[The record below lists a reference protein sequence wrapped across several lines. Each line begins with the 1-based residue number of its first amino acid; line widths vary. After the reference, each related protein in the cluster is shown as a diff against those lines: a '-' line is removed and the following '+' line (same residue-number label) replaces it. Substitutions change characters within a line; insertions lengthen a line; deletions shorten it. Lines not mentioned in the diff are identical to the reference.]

1 MTHTEEMRWGN
12 QTTVTKF
19 ILVGFSNLPHLQ
31 GLLFSVV
38 LFLYLVTV
46 TGNIL
51 IILIVTED
59 SALHSP
65 MYFFLK
71 NLSFFEI
78 CFTLVTVPKMLV
90 NLLADDKSISF
101 FGCALQMF
109 FFFFFCCS
117 ECFLLAAMA
126 YDRYVAICN
135 PLCYTTV
142 MNQQVCWRMVGGVCM
157 LGIPVALLQA
167 AWLFNL
173 PFCGPNVVNHFFCD
187 VPPVLKLVCADT
199 SLYEMQAMASTL
211 LFLILPFMLILISY
225 IRITIAILKMK
236 SAEGKR
242 KAFSTCSSH
251 LIVVTLFYGSGSLM
265 YLRPKSK
272 YSPDV
277 KKFLS
282 LFYTVIT
289 PMLNPIIYSLRNNEV
304 KLALRRMLER
314 KVFSWKR

>member
-1 MTHTEEMRWGN
+1 MWWRN
-12 QTTVTKF
+12 QTSVSKF

-31 GLLFSVV
+31 GILFFVI
-38 LFLYLVTV
+38 LFLYIVTV

-51 IILIVTED
+51 IILIITWD
-59 SALHSP
+59 AALHSP

-90 NLLADDKSISF
+90 NLLAEDKSISF
-101 FGCALQMF
+101 LGCALQMF

-157 LGIPVALLQA
+157 LGIPVSLFQS
-167 AWLFNL
+167 AWLFNM
-173 PFCGPNVVNHFFCD
+173 PFCGPNVLNHFFCD
-187 VPPVLKLVCADT
+187 IPPVLKLVCADT
-199 SLYEMQAMASTL
+199 SMYEKQIMTSTL
-211 LFLILPFMLILISY
+211 LFLILPSMLILISY
-225 IRITIAILKMK
+225 ICIINTILKMK
-236 SAEGKR
+236 SAESRR

-251 LIVVTLFYGSGSLM
+251 LIVVTLFYGSGSLT
-265 YLRPKSK
+265 YLQPKSK
-272 YSPDV
+272 YSLNV

-282 LFYTVIT
+282 LFYTIIT

-304 KLALRRMLER
+304 KLALRRMAAR
-314 KVFSWKR
+314 KVFSWKL